1 MKKVQSFHWEVREKA
16 FRDNDGDH
24 ELPER
29 TVIKQ
34 ADYSLRI
41 SEHCGAL

>member
-16 FRDNDGDH
+16 FRNICGYH

-29 TVIKQ
+29 TVSNRLIT
-34 ADYSLRI
+34 A
-41 SEHCGAL
+41 